1 MNQDEI
7 EIKYSYNEKAK
18 ENLINKLTKSIDV
31 TRIEKNKKT
40 FANKLQKLI

>member
-18 ENLINKLTKSIDV
+18 ENLINRLTKSIDV
-31 TRIEKNKKT
+31 TRVEKK
-40 FANKLQKLI
+40 QKNFCK